1 MGKRVFWI
9 VLDSA
14 GIGGAPDA
22 EEFGDKGA
30 DTFGTCYKS
39 GNLKVPVMEK
49 MGLKNIKGTSFYD
62 PKSDVEGCFARMHE
76 KSRGK
81 DTTVGHWEMAG
92 MVSPKPLPTY
102 PDGFPNEILVQLS
115 AATGRGILCNKPYS
129 GTDVIRDYGK
139 QHCETG
145 DLIVY
150 TSADSVLQIA
160 AHEDVVPVEELYEIC
175 RKARGI
181 MQGEHGVGR
190 IIARPFEGEWPYQR
204 TVRRHDFS
212 LQPPRETVLDA
223 LKAEGFMSIG
233 VGKIYDIFAGKSVMY
248 SYSNMGNVANME
260 RTIDIADAAFEGL
273 CYVNLVD
280 TDMIYGH
287 RRDIAGYTDALST
300 ADRQFAQ
307 LIEKMQPEDILMV
320 TADHGCDPGYSGTD
334 HTREDVMCLIW
345 GPSLKKGVD
354 LGTRDTFA
362 DMAATIADYFG
373 MGYRGDGTSF
383 LSDIID

>member
-22 EEFGDKGA
+22 ADFGDSGA

-39 GNLKVPVMEK
+39 GELDVPNMAK
-49 MGLKNIKGTSFYD
+49 MGLYNIEGTSFYD
-62 PKSDVEGCFARMHE
+62 PKEEIDGCFCRMHE

-102 PDGFPNEILVQLS
+102 YEGFPQEILDKLS
-115 AATGRGILCNKPYS
+115 EATGRKIVCNKTYS
-129 GTDVIRDYGK
+129 GTEVIRDYGK
-139 QHCETG
+139 HHVETG

-150 TSADSVLQIA
+150 TSADSVMQIA
-160 AHEDVVPVEELYEIC
+160 AHEGVVPIEELYEIC
-175 RKARGI
+175 HKARDI

-190 IIARPFEGEWPYQR
+190 IIARPFEGEWPFQR

-212 LQPPRETVLDA
+212 LQPPKETVLDA
-223 LKAEGFMSIG
+223 LKKEGFQTIG
-233 VGKIYDIFAGKSVMY
+233 VGKIYDIFAGKSVMF
-248 SYSNMGNVANME
+248 SYSNKGNEANMV
-260 RTIDIADAAFEGL
+260 RTIDLADADFEGL

-287 RRDIAGYTDALST
+287 RRDIAGYTKALNT
-300 ADRQFAQ
+300 ADRQFSELMA
-307 LIEKMQPEDILMV
+307 KMGPDDILMV
-320 TADHGCDPGYSGTD
+320 TADHGCDPGYKGTD
-334 HTREDVMCLIW
+334 HTREDIPCLIW

-354 LGTRDTFA
+354 IGTRDTFA
-362 DMAATIADYFG
+362 DMAATIAEYFG
-373 MGYRGDGTSF
+373 IEYRGDGTSF
-383 LSDIID
+383 LSEITE

>member
-22 EEFGDKGA
+22 ADFGDFGT
-30 DTFGTCYKS
+30 DTFGSCYKS
-39 GNLKVPVMEK
+39 GELDVPNMGK
-49 MGLKNIKGTSFYD
+49 MGLFNIAGTSFYD
-62 PKSDVEGCFARMHE
+62 PKDEIDGCYCRMHE

-102 PDGFPNEILVQLS
+102 YEGFPQEILDKIS
-115 AATGRGILCNKPYS
+115 EATGRGIVCNKTYS

-139 QHCETG
+139 HHVETG

-160 AHEDVVPVEELYEIC
+160 AHEDVVPIEELYDIC
-175 RKARGI
+175 HKAREI

-190 IIARPFEGEWPYQR
+190 IIARPFEGEWPYKR
-204 TVRRHDFS
+204 TVRRHDYS

-223 LKAEGFMSIG
+223 LKKEGFQTIG
-233 VGKIYDIFAGKSVMY
+233 VGKIYDIFAGKSVMF
-248 SYSNMGNVANME
+248 SYSNKGNDANMV
-260 RTIDIADAAFEGL
+260 RTIDLADADFEGL

-287 RRDIAGYTDALST
+287 RRDIPGYTKALNT
-300 ADRQFAQ
+300 ADKQFAE
-307 LIEKMQPEDILMV
+307 LMEKMRPEDILIV
-320 TADHGCDPGYSGTD
+320 TADHGCDPGYKGTD
-334 HTREDVMCLIW
+334 HTREDVPCLIW

-373 MGYRGDGTSF
+373 IEYRGDGTSF
-383 LSDIID
+383 LAEISE

>member
-22 EEFGDKGA
+22 GDFGDLGA
-30 DTFGTCYKS
+30 DTFGSCYKS
-39 GNLKVPVMEK
+39 GALNVPNMEK
-49 MGLKNIKGTSFYD
+49 MGLKNIAGTSFFAPRD
-62 PKSDVEGCFARMHE
+62 DVNGCYGRMHE

-92 MVSPKPLPTY
+92 MVSPQPLPTY
-102 PDGFPNEILVQLS
+102 PNGFPQEVLDALKE
-115 AATGRGILCNKPYS
+115 ATGRDLLCNLPYS
-129 GTDVIRDYGK
+129 GTEVIKDYGRE
-139 QHCETG
+139 HVETG
-145 DLIVY
+145 ALIVY

-160 AHEDVVPVEELYEIC
+160 AHESVVPIEELYDIC
-175 RKARGI
+175 HKARAI

-204 TVRRHDFS
+204 TVRRHDYS

-223 LKAEGFMSIG
+223 LKKEGFVNIG
-233 VGKIYDIFAGKSVMY
+233 VGKIYDIFAGKSVMV
-248 SYSNMGNVANME
+248 SYSNKGNEPNMV
-260 RTIDIADAAFEGL
+260 RTIDIADADFEGL

-287 RRDIAGYTDALST
+287 RRDVPGYTNALNT
-300 ADRQFAQ
+300 ADRQIGE
-307 LIEKMQPEDILMV
+307 LMEKMRPDDMLMI
-320 TADHGCDPGYSGTD
+320 TADHGCDPAYSGTD
-334 HTREDVMCLIW
+334 HTREDVMCLVW
-345 GPSLKKGVD
+345 GLGLKSGVD

-373 MGYRGDGTSF
+373 IEYRGDGTSF
-383 LSDIID
+383 LAEIMS

>member
-22 EEFGDKGA
+22 ADFGDSGA

-39 GNLKVPVMEK
+39 GELDVPNMAK
-49 MGLKNIKGTSFYD
+49 MGLYNIEGTSFYD
-62 PKSDVEGCFARMHE
+62 PKEEIDGCFCRMHE

-102 PDGFPNEILVQLS
+102 YEGFPQEILDKLS
-115 AATGRGILCNKPYS
+115 EATGRKIVCNKTYS
-129 GTDVIRDYGK
+129 GTEVIRDYGK
-139 QHCETG
+139 HHVETG

-150 TSADSVLQIA
+150 TSADSVMQIA
-160 AHEDVVPVEELYEIC
+160 AHEGVVPIEELYEIC
-175 RKARGI
+175 HKARDI

-190 IIARPFEGEWPYQR
+190 IIARPFEGEWPFQR

-212 LQPPRETVLDA
+212 LQPPKETVLDA
-223 LKAEGFMSIG
+223 LKKEGFQTIG
-233 VGKIYDIFAGKSVMY
+233 VGKIYDIFAGKSVMF
-248 SYSNMGNVANME
+248 SYSNKGNEANMV
-260 RTIDIADAAFEGL
+260 RTIDLADADFEGR

-287 RRDIAGYTDALST
+287 RRDIAGYTKALNT
-300 ADRQFAQ
+300 ADRQFSELMA
-307 LIEKMQPEDILMV
+307 KMGPDDILMV
-320 TADHGCDPGYSGTD
+320 TADHGCDPGYKGTD
-334 HTREDVMCLIW
+334 HTREDIPCLIW

-354 LGTRDTFA
+354 IGTRDTFA
-362 DMAATIADYFG
+362 DMAATIAEYFG
-373 MGYRGDGTSF
+373 IEYRGDGTSF
-383 LSDIID
+383 LSEITE

>member
-1 MGKRVFWI
+1 MSKRVFWI

-22 EEFGDKGA
+22 EDFGDSGA

-39 GNLKVPVMEK
+39 GGLDVPNMEK
-49 MGLKNIKGTSFYD
+49 MGLYNIAGTSFCD
-62 PKSDVEGCFARMHE
+62 PKDEVDGCYCRMHE

-92 MVSPKPLPTY
+92 MVSSKPLPTY
-102 PDGFPNEILVQLS
+102 YEGFPQEILDKLS
-115 AATGRGILCNKPYS
+115 EATGRKIVCNKTYS

-139 QHCETG
+139 HHVETG

-150 TSADSVLQIA
+150 TSADSVMQIA
-160 AHEDVVPVEELYEIC
+160 AHEDIVPIEELYDIC
-175 RKARGI
+175 RKAREI

-223 LKAEGFMSIG
+223 LKKEGFQTIG
-233 VGKIYDIFAGKSVMY
+233 VGKIYDIFAGKSVMF
-248 SYSNMGNVANME
+248 SYSNKGNEANMV
-260 RTIDIADAAFEGL
+260 RTIDLADADFEGL

-287 RRDIAGYTDALST
+287 RRDIPGYTKALNT
-300 ADRQFAQ
+300 ADKQFGE
-307 LIEKMQPEDILMV
+307 LMEKMGPEDILIV
-320 TADHGCDPGYSGTD
+320 TADHGCDPGYKGTD
-334 HTREDVMCLIW
+334 HTREDIPCLIW

-354 LGTRDTFA
+354 IGTRDTFA

-373 MGYRGDGTSF
+373 IEYRGDGTSF
-383 LSDIID
+383 LADITE

>member
-22 EEFGDKGA
+22 ADFGDSGA

-39 GNLKVPVMEK
+39 GELDVQNKTK
-49 MGLKNIKGTSFYD
+49 MGLYNIEGTSFYD
-62 PKSDVEGCFARMHE
+62 PKEEIDGCFCRMHE

-102 PDGFPNEILVQLS
+102 YEGFPQEILDKLS
-115 AATGRGILCNKPYS
+115 EATGRKIVCNKTYS
-129 GTDVIRDYGK
+129 GTEVIRDYGK
-139 QHCETG
+139 HHVETG

-150 TSADSVLQIA
+150 TSADSVMQIA
-160 AHEDVVPVEELYEIC
+160 AHEGVVPIEELYEIC
-175 RKARGI
+175 HKARDI

-190 IIARPFEGEWPYQR
+190 IIARPFEGEWPFQR

-212 LQPPRETVLDA
+212 LQPPKETVLDA
-223 LKAEGFMSIG
+223 LKKEGFQTIG
-233 VGKIYDIFAGKSVMY
+233 VGKIYDIFAGKSVMF
-248 SYSNMGNVANME
+248 SYSNKGNEANMV
-260 RTIDIADAAFEGL
+260 RTIDLADADFEGL

-287 RRDIAGYTDALST
+287 RRDIAGYTKALNT
-300 ADRQFAQ
+300 ADRQFGELMA
-307 LIEKMQPEDILMV
+307 KMGPDDILMV
-320 TADHGCDPGYSGTD
+320 TADHGCDPGYKGTD
-334 HTREDVMCLIW
+334 HTREDIPCLIW

-362 DMAATIADYFG
+362 DMAATIAEYFG
-373 MGYRGDGTSF
+373 IEYRGDGTSF
-383 LSDIID
+383 LSEITE

>member
-22 EEFGDKGA
+22 ADFGDAGA
-30 DTFGTCYKS
+30 DTFGSCYKS
-39 GNLKVPVMEK
+39 GEMNVPVMEK
-49 MGLKNIKGTSFYD
+49 LGLKNIAGTSFYD
-62 PKSDVEGCFARMHE
+62 PKEEIDGCYCRMHE

-102 PDGFPNEILVQLS
+102 YEGFPQEILDKLS
-115 AATGRGILCNKPYS
+115 KATGRNIVCHKTYS

-139 QHCETG
+139 HHVDTG

-150 TSADSVLQIA
+150 TSADSVMQIA
-160 AHEDVVPVEELYEIC
+160 AHEDVVPIEELYDIC
-175 RKARGI
+175 HKAREI

-204 TVRRHDFS
+204 TVRRHDYS

-223 LKAEGFMSIG
+223 LKEKGFMVIG
-233 VGKIYDIFAGKSVMY
+233 VGKIYDIFAGKSVMF
-248 SYSNMGNVANME
+248 SYSNKGNEANMV
-260 RTIDIADAAFEGL
+260 RTIDLADADFEGV

-287 RRDIAGYTDALST
+287 RRDIPGYTNALNT
-300 ADRQFAQ
+300 ADRQFAE
-307 LIEKMQPEDILMV
+307 LMEKMGPEDILMV
-320 TADHGCDPGYSGTD
+320 TADHGCDPGYKGTD
-334 HTREDVMCLIW
+334 HTREDVPCLIW

-362 DMAATIADYFG
+362 DQAATIAEYFG
-373 MGYRGDGTSF
+373 IDYRGDGESF
-383 LSDIID
+383 LSDIK